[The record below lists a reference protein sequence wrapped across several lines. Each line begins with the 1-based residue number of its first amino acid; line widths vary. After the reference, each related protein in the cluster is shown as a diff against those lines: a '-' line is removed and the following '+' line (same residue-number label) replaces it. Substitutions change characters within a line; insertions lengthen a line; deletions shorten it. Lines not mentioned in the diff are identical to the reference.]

1 MQEANR
7 RLIEIVKLIE
17 TNYGRD
23 KITSNLHLSLHLYD
37 CSFAYGPLYAFWCFS
52 FERMNGILGS
62 LPNSNQKIEPELMR
76 RLIFDSQVESI
87 ISSSGVEMKGLELLG
102 RRPSIGSLSVT
113 DEFSSNEMH

>member
-17 TNYGRD
+17 TNYEKD
-23 KITSNLHLSLHLYD
+23 KITLNLHLSLHLYD
-37 CSFAYGPLYAFWCFS
+37 CSFAYGPLYVFWYFS

-76 RLIFDSQVESI
+76 KLIFDSQVESI
-87 ISSSGVEMKGLELLG
+87 ISSSRVEMKGLELLG
-102 RRPSIGSLSVT
+102 RWPSIGSLSVT
-113 DEFSSNEMH
+113 DEFSSDEMH